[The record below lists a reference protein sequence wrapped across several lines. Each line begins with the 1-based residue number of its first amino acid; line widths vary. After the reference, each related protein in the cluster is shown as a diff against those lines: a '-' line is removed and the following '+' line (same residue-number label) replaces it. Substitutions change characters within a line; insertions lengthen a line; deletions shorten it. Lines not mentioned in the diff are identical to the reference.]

1 MKKQFLE
8 VIEMLEEALDQT
20 GYLNPDW
27 EEMKM
32 IEKTMGVSFKEM
44 TENEIIAYFKGLINM
59 YKYLKK

>member
-1 MKKQFLE
+1 
-8 VIEMLEEALDQT
+8 
-20 GYLNPDW
+20 
-27 EEMKM
+27 M